1 MIANKKEIIDYLL
14 EQDIDKLFELK
25 EFRHK
30 RSLNANSYAWE
41 LIGQI
46 ADIQNASKEEI
57 YLIELKRYG
66 QQMIIPVV
74 PGSKPDGYFKYYEF
88 LEEGIINGKE
98 CEWYKVFKG
107 SSEYNTLEMSILIDG
122 VVHECTN
129 LGIPTIN
136 DDELERLKG
145 SWKNEKR

>member
-107 SSEYNTLEMSILIDG
+107 SSEYNTKEMSILIEGIVSDAK
-122 VVHECTN
+122 E
-129 LGIPTIN
+129 LGIKTL
-136 DDELERLKG
+136 DEIEIERLEKK
-145 SWKNEKR
+145 WKA